1 MQTNDVLSKNGSMAF
16 MKSIQALGKS
26 TKSNMRIMT
35 KVSTTDK
42 DENEIANEQNIE
54 NKLEK
59 RNAGKLD
66 TTVVKPEPKS
76 IE

>member
-42 DENEIANEQNIE
+42 DENEIAN
-54 NKLEK
+54 
-59 RNAGKLD
+59 
-66 TTVVKPEPKS
+66 
-76 IE
+76 

>member
-1 MQTNDVLSKNGSMAF
+1 

-26 TKSNMRIMT
+26 TKSNMRIIS
-35 KVSTTDK
+35 KVSTTEK

-54 NKLEK
+54 NKIEK

-66 TTVVKPEPKS
+66 ATVVKPEPKS